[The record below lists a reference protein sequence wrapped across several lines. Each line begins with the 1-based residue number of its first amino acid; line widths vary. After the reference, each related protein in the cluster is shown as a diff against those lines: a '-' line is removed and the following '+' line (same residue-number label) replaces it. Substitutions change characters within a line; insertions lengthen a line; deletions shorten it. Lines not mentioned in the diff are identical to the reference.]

1 MNIFNLFSGTPVN
14 LPGGEIRMIGDRGS
28 GKTCYLSALSV
39 CWAAEDYN
47 GGRILS
53 VSPFGDGAIKL
64 QDNAKNCLEN
74 GIPLPPSE
82 YADSCRFSLL
92 LNPRFLMNPI
102 ATLLRR
108 PIRLNISITAP
119 TGELIENLV
128 DGKAT
133 EEAFKDCASVA
144 GLMIIIS
151 GIAEKEDEK
160 YAKAIA
166 TLQKE
171 LNRIIGQTRNRKRLK
186 RYRIA
191 VVFTKGEQSG
201 VLVHRHDSRGF
212 AENKFPDT
220 TRVLENWK
228 KTWNC
233 SMNFF
238 ICSAFGMIR
247 ELDPNCRSIG
257 NGRFGLRE
265 PNAWQPFGL
274 VAPIY
279 WLQTG
284 KDDRQL
290 RGD

>member
-14 LPGGEIRMIGDRGS
+14 LPGGEIRMIGDRAS
-28 GKTCYLSALSV
+28 GKTSYLSALSV
-39 CWAAEDYN
+39 CWQEESYTE
-47 GGRILS
+47 GRILS

-74 GIPLPPSE
+74 GITLPPSE

-92 LNPRFLMNPI
+92 LKPRFLMNPI
-102 ATLLRR
+102 AALFRR

-119 TGELIENLV
+119 TGELIENLIA
-128 DGKAT
+128 GKVT
-133 EEAFKDCASVA
+133 QEAFDDCASVA
-144 GLMIIIS
+144 GLIIIIS
-151 GIAEKEDEK
+151 GIAQGEDKK
-160 YAKAIA
+160 YAEVLT
-166 TLQKE
+166 TLQRE
-171 LNRIIGQTRNRKRLK
+171 LNSIIGQARNRKRLK
-186 RYRIA
+186 RHRIA
-191 VVFTKGEQSG
+191 VVFTKGEQGG
-201 VLVHRHDSRGF
+201 VFVSRHNSKDF
-212 AENKFPDT
+212 AERKFPKT
-220 TRVLENWK
+220 TIVLENWK
-228 KTWNC
+228 KSWNC

-247 ELDPNCRSIG
+247 ELEPNCKGIG
-257 NGRFGLRE
+257 NGLFGLKE